1 MSSAPQIKRLA
12 RPLLER
18 HNNLVM
24 VAGNIACY
32 CPVTH
37 CTRYIYINN
46 HPKRGY
52 FTVEWHVDTLFE
64 PAVDAYI
71 ALGRTFGLLGRS
83 RRYRPPGQNG
93 LFEWDDPTM
102 PGDFV
107 DQVETEILPLFDSL
121 DTLEK
126 TIAFLRP
133 HPQNPFAEHPPWKTL
148 MHVALGEIS
157 AAQATWQA
165 VMHQYVTGTVLQD
178 VRSQPLYDQWCL
190 LTEPL
195 MAADRAA
202 LARLLHGWEASNV
215 VGTKLEPH
223 WRSTP
228 FPLEHTA

>member
-12 RPLLER
+12 GPLFAR

-24 VAGNIACY
+24 VAGNIVCF

-46 HPKRGY
+46 RPKRGY

-64 PAVDAYI
+64 PSDSAYI

-83 RRYRPPGQNG
+83 LRYRPKGQTG

-102 PGDFV
+102 SGDFV
-107 DQVETEILPLFDSL
+107 DQVEAEIIPLFNSL

-133 HPQNPFAEHPPWKTL
+133 HPQNPFADYPPWKTL

-157 AAQATWQA
+157 AAQVTWRP

-178 VRSQPLYDQWCL
+178 ARSQRQYDQWCL

-195 MAADRAA
+195 MADDRAA

-215 VGTKLEPH
+215 IGTKLESY
-223 WRSTP
+223 WLSTP
-228 FPLEHTA
+228 FPLELGA

>member
-18 HNNLVM
+18 HQNLVM

-32 CPVTH
+32 RPVTH

-64 PAVDAYI
+64 PSESAYI

-83 RRYRPPGQNG
+83 LRYRPKGQTG

-107 DQVETEILPLFDSL
+107 DQVEAEILPLFDSL

-133 HPQNPFAEHPPWKTL
+133 HPQNPFAVHPPWKTL

-157 AAQATWQA
+157 AAQEAWQT
-165 VMHQYVTGTVLQD
+165 VMNHYVSGTVVQEA
-178 VRSQPLYDQWCL
+178 RGQRIYDQWCL

-195 MAADRAA
+195 MAGDRAA

-215 VGTKLEPH
+215 IGTKLEPH